1 MSAPPLTYAWD
12 GEAMR
17 PVGRYAK
24 EADRYFVI
32 GERYQLVE
40 HVERSHA
47 SHGHYFAALS
57 EAWANLPEHH
67 AERFV
72 SPEALRK
79 YALVKCGYADRQDF
93 VANSKAEAMRL
104 AAALRSVDEYAVVTV
119 SGAVVTRWTAQ
130 SQSMR
135 AMGKKAFQESKQAV
149 LDYVA
154 SLVGV
159 NPEELSANAQRAA

>member
-1 MSAPPLTYAWD
+1 MNAPPLTFQWT
-12 GEAMR
+12 GEAFQ
-17 PVGRYAK
+17 PVGRFAK
-24 EADRYFVI
+24 ECDRYFVV
-32 GERYQLVE
+32 GERYQLIE
-40 HVERSHA
+40 HADRSQA

-57 EAWANLPEHH
+57 EAWSNLPERE
-67 AERFV
+67 AERHV
-72 SPEALRK
+72 TPEHLRK

-104 AAALRSVDEYAVVTV
+104 AAALRSVDDYAVITV
-119 SGAVVTRWTAQ
+119 SGNAVSRWTAQ

-135 AMGKKAFQESKQAV
+135 AMGKKAFQDSKQAV

-159 NPEELSANAQRAA
+159 SSDELSSNAQKAA